1 MLNLFIPET
10 LDFGKCLIKTLV
22 NTLGNTTKLVQ
33 EIIICG
39 ELKKENLMS
48 NELIWVTLPWK
59 EHQKAQAKN

>member
-39 ELKKENLMS
+39 ELKNENLMS
-48 NELIWVTLPWK
+48 NELIWVKLP
-59 EHQKAQAKN
+59 